1 MAKGQYN
8 IGERRGM
15 LVVIGL
21 LAAISIITFGIRNCN
36 TSTPSQAESI
46 DSIAHQLHSQVDSLA
61 APAKSNTKKK
71 RKSKKDKKHNT
82 PKKIPKERN
91 PLDES
96 LPQNN

>member
-21 LAAISIITFGIRNCN
+21 LAAISIITIGIRNCN
-36 TSTPSQAESI
+36 TSTPSQAASI
-46 DSIAHQLHSQVDSLA
+46 DSIALQLHSQVDSLA
-61 APAKSNTKKK
+61 APSKSDTKKK

-82 PKKIPKERN
+82 TKKIPKERN

>member
-36 TSTPSQAESI
+36 TSTPLQAESI

-82 PKKIPKERN
+82 TKKIPKERN